1 MNEMLGNQYFLA
13 RKYSLAHEVFE
24 KALKANPN
32 NINVKK
38 KLVVCYTQIGKIIKA
53 KELFFDLI
61 SENINYILETDPLVD
76 DCPCP
81 DLIAR
86 LESDLSVNEGSYEY
100 HVALGI
106 IWLYCDSGNSLKYFI
121 EARKL
126 NPNDSLLEQIVN
138 ILFLHQNKIN
148 KTKR

>member
-1 MNEMLGNQYFLA
+1 MNEMLGNQYFMT
-13 RKYSLAHEVFE
+13 RKYSLAFEEFE
-24 KALKANPN
+24 KALLSDEN
-32 NINVKK
+32 NLNIKK
-38 KLVVCYTQIGKIIKA
+38 KLVVCYTQTGKIIKA

-61 SENINYILETDPLVD
+61 RNDINIVINTDPIVD

-86 LESDLSVNEGSYEY
+86 LENDLIANKGSYEY

-106 IWLYCDSGNSLKYFI
+106 IWLYCDADNSLQYFI

-138 ILFLHQNKIN
+138 VLFLHQKKIN
-148 KTKR
+148 KS

>member
-1 MNEMLGNQYFLA
+1 MNEMLGNQYFMT
-13 RKYSLAHEVFE
+13 RKYSLAFEEFE
-24 KALKANPN
+24 KALLSDEN
-32 NINVKK
+32 NLNIKK
-38 KLVVCYTQIGKIIKA
+38 KLVICYTQMGKIIKA

-61 SENINYILETDPLVD
+61 RNDIKTITNTDPLVD

-86 LESDLSVNEGSYEY
+86 LESDLTSNEGSYEY
-100 HVALGI
+100 FVSLGI
-106 IWLYCDSGNSLKYFI
+106 IWLYCDSNNSLQYFL

-138 ILFLHQNKIN
+138 VLFLHKKKIY
-148 KTKR
+148 KS